1 MKKVMKKLLIG
12 LFLIGLCL
20 VLPAAADNEAA
31 PKTGAAAPDLTLPT
45 LNGKMVSLQDYRG
58 RKKVVLTF
66 FASWSRSCQDELR
79 TLAELCPGRQA
90 SCEVLA
96 VSFDNKTRELKNFL
110 AGNPLPFPVLNDR
123 KLSSIDAFQVL
134 IIPTTFC
141 IGRDGLIEQVFID
154 YDDNVKK
161 AVAEWL
167 GS

>member
-1 MKKVMKKLLIG
+1 MKKLVIG
-12 LFLIGLCL
+12 LILIGLCCVPL
-20 VLPAAADNEAA
+20 AAAENETA
-31 PKTGAAAPDLTLPT
+31 PKTGSAAPGLTLPT
-45 LNGKMVSLQDYRG
+45 LDGKTVSLQDFRG

-66 FASWSRSCQDELR
+66 FASWSKTCQDELR
-79 TLAELCPGRQA
+79 TLAELRADRQTN
-90 SCEVLA
+90 CEVLA
-96 VSFDNKTRELKNFL
+96 VSFDNKTRDLKNFL
-110 AGNPLPFPVLNDR
+110 ARSPLPFPVLNDR

-141 IGRDGLIEQVFID
+141 IGRDGVIEQIFVD